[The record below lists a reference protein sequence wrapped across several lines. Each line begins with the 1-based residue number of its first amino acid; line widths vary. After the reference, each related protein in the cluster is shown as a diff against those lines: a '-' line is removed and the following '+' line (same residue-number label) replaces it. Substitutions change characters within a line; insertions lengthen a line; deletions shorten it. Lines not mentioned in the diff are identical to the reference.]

1 MSGTADSDHKRG
13 VAFHEGGDF
22 DRALAA
28 YDAALSRQP
37 GDAKL
42 HYSRANALA
51 MLNQFDQAVV
61 AYEACL
67 KLDPNHISAQY
78 NRATVFARQ
87 QRWADALAALDQTLS
102 QSPNMW
108 EAWNNRAGV
117 LQAVGRHD
125 EALASIIQVLRLRP
139 TDPAAFYNAG
149 IMFLALNRFEEAVQ
163 HFERTLTLNPS
174 HADAIGCL
182 GSAAL
187 RACDWPKLEK
197 LIPSL
202 LVAVRDGKAV
212 VPPLTLLAISD
223 DPLLQKRCAEI
234 NIKRSFIGT
243 ALEKADPP
251 PLWHGEPYRHQR
263 LRIGYVSSDFR
274 DHPVASQLVGLLER
288 HDRERFE
295 IIGFANGRPDN
306 GSMRRRIVKACD
318 QLHEIGGLGLYEAA
332 SLIRRLEVDI
342 LVDLNGQTLGWRP
355 GIFKYRPAP
364 VSVTYLGYAGTTGA
378 DFMDYIIGD
387 PQVTPLELASA
398 MSEKI
403 VQLPHSFWPSDPG
416 LPEPQYVSRDEAGLP
431 EKAFVFCCFNSN
443 HKIRP
448 EMFDIWMRLLRD
460 LPDSVLWIRDGA
472 PAMNDRFRNE
482 AENRGI
488 CASRIVFASRVE
500 SFAKHLGRMRQAD
513 LFLDT
518 FPYNAHVTASDALWA
533 GLPVITLRGQTFASR
548 VAAGFLVNLG
558 MGELVASTPG
568 DYESLALALAADP
581 GRLQR
586 LREKLWQARESM
598 PLFDMDALVGDL
610 ERAYIGMIN
619 RLERGHNP
627 SMGRLSECETVSSRS
642 D

>member
-1 MSGTADSDHKRG
+1 MSGTADRDHKRG
-13 VAFHEGGDF
+13 IAFSDAGDF
-22 DRALAA
+22 HRALAA
-28 YDAALSRQP
+28 YDAALSREP

-42 HYSRANALA
+42 HYSRANTLA
-51 MLNQFDQAVV
+51 MLNQLDQAII

-67 KLDPNHISAQY
+67 RLDPKHISAQY

-87 QRWADALAALDQTLS
+87 QRWTDALAALDKTLL
-102 QSPNMW
+102 QAPNMMD
-108 EAWNNRAGV
+108 AWNNRAGV
-117 LQAVGRHD
+117 LQAMGRHD

-139 TDPAAFYNAG
+139 TDSGAFYNAG

-163 HFERTLTLNPS
+163 LFERALTLNPS

-187 RACDWPKLEK
+187 RACDWPKLER
-197 LIPSL
+197 LIPL
-202 LVAVRDGKAV
+202 LLTAVREGKAV

-223 DPLLQKRCAEI
+223 DPLLQKRCAEL
-234 NIKRSFIGT
+234 NVERSFIGT

-251 PLWHGEPYRHQR
+251 SLWRGEPYRHQK

-274 DHPVASQLVGLLER
+274 DHPVANQLVGLLER

-295 IIGFANGRPDN
+295 IIGFANGRPDD
-306 GSMRRRIVKACD
+306 GPVRRRIVKACD
-318 QLHEIGGLGLYEAA
+318 QFHEIGGLGLYEAA
-332 SLIRRLEVDI
+332 GLIQRLEVDI

-355 GIFKYRPAP
+355 GIFKYRPTP
-364 VSVTYLGYAGTTGA
+364 VSVSYLGYAGTTGA
-378 DFMDYIIGD
+378 DFIDYIVGD
-387 PQVTPLELASA
+387 PQVTPLGLAPT

-403 VQLPHSFWPSDPG
+403 VQLPRSFWPSDPG
-416 LPEPQYVSRDEAGLP
+416 LPEPQYVSRAEAGLP

-448 EMFDIWMRLLRD
+448 EMFDIWMRLLRG

-472 PAMNDRFRNE
+472 SAMNNRFRNE
-482 AENRGI
+482 AESRGVP
-488 CASRIVFASRVE
+488 ASRIVFAARME

-558 MGELVASTPG
+558 MGELVTSTPG
-568 DYESLALALAADP
+568 DYEALAFALATDP
-581 GRLQR
+581 GRLQQ
-586 LREKLWQARESM
+586 LREKLWQAREGTS
-598 PLFDMDALVGDL
+598 LFDMDTLVDDL
-610 ERAYIGMIN
+610 EHAYIEMID
-619 RLERGHNP
+619 RLESRPP
-627 SMGRLSECETVSSRS
+627 SVHGAPLGM
-642 D
+642 